1 MSKIYDLIVVKIKF
15 NIVLKKMLQRKQSL
29 AIRRLRSIDPTRRA
43 SMSARVCEIFLQ
55 ADMLGE
61 SYTMSLSK
69 GVHQLPSRIGVLLSL
84 FVSTILIVYSGFKIH
99 IMIEK
104 NDTVMHSIT
113 EEFYYNTDYV
123 MDSSK
128 NFYFAVALT
137 GFDNEEERAL
147 DPSIAEI
154 KFFSYEWDI
163 HET

>member
-1 MSKIYDLIVVKIKF
+1 
-15 NIVLKKMLQRKQSL
+15 
-29 AIRRLRSIDPTRRA
+29 
-43 SMSARVCEIFLQ
+43 
-55 ADMLGE
+55 
-61 SYTMSLSK
+61 MSLSK

-104 NDTVMHSIT
+104 NDTVMHSMT
-113 EEFYYNTDYV
+113 EENYYDTDYV